1 MPDGVA
7 HLQYMHLLDHSGR
20 RDGDQTKCVLI
31 SLSLS
36 ICKLFQEWKEKLVFW
51 KLTGCGDVHGYEG
64 PTFDLLGLY
73 MACVYVLVD
82 VLLRRCRY
90 VQASAS
96 AACYMRV
103 FWGVHNGEK
112 WKKKHERVFCGVHVC
127 IFPFCPDCLYLL
139 TFVLCNIAHCSI
151 CFKKSRIKVKWIN
164 STFMKR

>member
-1 MPDGVA
+1 
-7 HLQYMHLLDHSGR
+7 MHLLDHSGR
-20 RDGDQTKCVLI
+20 RDGDQTKCCVNI
-31 SLSLS
+31 SVPVDMQTVPGVKGETGFLEANLASS
-36 ICKLFQEWKEKLVFW
+36 KV
-51 KLTGCGDVHGYEG
+51 GCGDVHGYEG

-112 WKKKHERVFCGVHVC
+112 
-127 IFPFCPDCLYLL
+127 
-139 TFVLCNIAHCSI
+139 
-151 CFKKSRIKVKWIN
+151 
-164 STFMKR
+164 